1 MAIDNYAWDPTISA
15 CGDYYLLVNKVFG
28 PDTPS
33 LFISTSQ
40 GTCWWGYSQA
50 NNKKNNQ
57 NSKGI
62 QLTLYPQTVN
72 FIKVIIHKI

>member
-33 LFISTSQ
+33 LFISIIVRVHA
-40 GTCWWGYSQA
+40 GGA
-50 NNKKNNQ
+50 IP
-57 NSKGI
+57 KGI
-62 QLTLYPQTVN
+62 
-72 FIKVIIHKI
+72 IKRIIRIPRVSS